1 MDGAWYTTESTSCR
15 QGIEKSNRKQKQG
28 TRSQHRGKK
37 KKQAWPTILDQKTHT
52 GQVAVLRRPV
62 ERRSAQTVL
71 RVNVR
76 TTLKE
81 HFESDHVVERGTN
94 VKRCLQKGE

>member
-1 MDGAWYTTESTSCR
+1 VVHDGEHELSSGY
-15 QGIEKSNRKQKQG
+15 RKEQPKAEARN
-28 TRSQHRGKK
+28 TFAASREK